1 MKYFIHGDDVTQSRN
16 FLNSLRQKNTNE
28 SILIDGKTADIGD
41 LIQAIEPQSL
51 FSVGK
56 LVIIENLTAKKSTKE
71 VKEILSYLS
80 KLQTDVDIILW
91 EAKEIGQPILKQIID
106 SFTVKSF
113 KTPKIMFKFLE
124 NVNPANKSG
133 FLELLIPLRQN
144 SSDEFLFLM
153 MARQL
158 RLLILFKNNALANMP
173 SWIQGKLK
181 SQADKFS
188 AKQLFDTYRK
198 LLMIDIAQKTG
209 NTAFTLQEE
218 LDIMLATI

>member
-1 MKYFIHGDDVTQSRN
+1 MKYFLHGDDITQSRN
-16 FLNSLRQKNTNE
+16 FLNTLRQKNSGETI
-28 SILIDGKTADIGD
+28 ILDGKTVNTGD

-51 FSVGK
+51 FSGNK
-56 LVIIENLTAKKSTKE
+56 IVIVENVSAKKSVKE

-113 KTPKIMFKFLE
+113 KSPKIMFKFLE
-124 NVNPANKSG
+124 SVKPDNKSD
-133 FLELLIPLRQN
+133 FLELLTSLRKN
-144 SSDEFLFLM
+144 SSNEFLFLM

-158 RLLILFKNNALANMP
+158 RLLIQFKSGALVNMP

-188 AKQLFDTYRK
+188 DKQLFDIYRK

-209 NTAFTLQEE
+209 NTPFTLAED